1 MQITRK
7 RQKRKQVRT
16 VIPSGIEE
24 IISKVKRYKMRCK
37 NKYADSYVS
46 SDYDMEELKKNK
58 HTLIGKVK
66 GKLTFKNSYDKIIIN
81 KKGVVACNACSSF
94 RQDVF

>member
-1 MQITRK
+1 MKVQDFDFKRNLLAVTRACVYGVNTDYK
-7 RQKRKQVRT
+7 KETKTKAGTHTT

-46 SDYDMEELKKNK
+46 SDYDMEAL
-58 HTLIGKVK
+58 
-66 GKLTFKNSYDKIIIN
+66 KIICIL
-81 KKGVVACNACSSF
+81 
-94 RQDVF
+94 